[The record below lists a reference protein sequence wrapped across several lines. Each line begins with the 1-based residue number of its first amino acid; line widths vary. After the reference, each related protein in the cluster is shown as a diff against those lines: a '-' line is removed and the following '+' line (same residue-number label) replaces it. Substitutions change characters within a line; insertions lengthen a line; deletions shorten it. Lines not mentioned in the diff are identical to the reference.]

1 MSINS
6 NSLNGQ
12 GRIRT
17 ARFTASSTWTAP
29 AGVFAI
35 SLLGVGGGGAGGG
48 ASGNLQPTARGGGGG
63 GGGVFDGIV
72 PVVPGTSYTVT
83 IGSGGVSATAS
94 NLPSGNGGD
103 TSFGTLITCPGGQAG
118 VSIAAGT
125 TTSVAQTTVSVTNN
139 PGGSFGG
146 FAMWEND
153 NNTQFGQGSHGGGAG
168 SPAEFAY
175 INSVQT
181 TAASIRGTNLIA
193 NYNNGFQIVGLPYA
207 SVDTSL
213 ATAEGTAAN
222 SVSIF
227 HNTQTSVTNLFYIKR
242 NRAQSILMADAVSR
256 PGISWKGLG
265 AGGAGYWD
273 GRKAASGTRRA
284 GEWNLVE
291 PNAGYN
297 LGTGVA
303 TGLFSNGGAN
313 YSGAAASAN
322 SGAGGGGAYSQNT
335 TFAPAGNGGSGYL
348 EITWQE

>member
-6 NSLNGQ
+6 NQQNGQ

-29 AGVFAI
+29 AGVFSV

-48 ASGNLQPTARGGGGG
+48 ARGNTQPSGRGGGGG

-83 IGSGGVSATAS
+83 IGSGGVSATAAS
-94 NLPSGNGGD
+94 LPSGNGGD
-103 TSFGTLITCPGGQAG
+103 TSFGSLITCPGGQAG
-118 VSIAAGT
+118 VSINAGT
-125 TTSVAQTTVSVTNN
+125 TTATAQTTISVTNN

-146 FAMWEND
+146 FAMWESD
-153 NNTQFGQGSHGGGAG
+153 NNTQFGQGNHGGGAG

-175 INSVQT
+175 INSVFI
-181 TAASIRGTNLIA
+181 TASSVRGTNLIA
-193 NYNNGFQIVGLPYA
+193 DYNNGFGIVGLPYA

-213 ATAEGTAAN
+213 ATAEGNAAN
-222 SVSIF
+222 STSIF
-227 HNTQTSVTNLFYIKR
+227 TNTQTSVTNLFYIKR

-273 GRKAASGTRRA
+273 SRKSSTGARRG
-284 GEWNLVE
+284 GEFNLVD

-303 TGLFSNGGAN
+303 VGLFSSQGAN
-313 YSGAAASAN
+313 YNGASASAN
-322 SGAGGGGAYSQNT
+322 SGAGGGGAFSQDT
-335 TFAPAGNGGSGYL
+335 TFAPPGNGGSGYL

>member
-48 ASGNLQPTARGGGGG
+48 ASGSRRAHGGGGG

-83 IGSGGVSATAS
+83 IGSGGVSATAA

-118 VSIAAGT
+118 VSIATAST
-125 TTSVAQTTVSVTNN
+125 TGLSTVSVTNN

-146 FAMWEND
+146 FAVYAGD
-153 NNTQFGQGSHGGGAG
+153 NNNNFGQGSHGGGAG

-181 TAASIRGTNLIA
+181 TASSVRGTNLIA

-213 ATAEGTAAN
+213 ATAEGSSAN

-227 HNTQTSVTNLFYIKR
+227 QNTQTSVTNLFYVKR
-242 NRAQSILMADAVSR
+242 NRAQSILMVDAVSR

-273 GRKAASGTRRA
+273 ARKAPAGTRRG

-303 TGLFSNGGAN
+303 TGTFGSGGTN
-313 YSGAAASAN
+313 YNGAAASAN
-322 SGAGGGGAYSQNT
+322 SGAGGGGSYSQSAT
-335 TFAPAGNGGSGYL
+335 LASAGNGGSGYL

>member
-48 ASGNLQPTARGGGGG
+48 ASGSRRAHGGGGG

-125 TTSVAQTTVSVTNN
+125 TTALSTVSVTNN

-146 FAMWEND
+146 FAMYEND

-175 INSVQT
+175 ISSVQT
-181 TAASIRGTNLIA
+181 TAASLRGTNLIA
-193 NYNNGFQIVGLPYA
+193 DYNNGFQIVGLPYA

-213 ATAEGTAAN
+213 ATAEGVSAN
-222 SVSIF
+222 GVSIF
-227 HNTQTSVTNLFYIKR
+227 QNTQTSVTNLFYVKR

-273 GRKAASGTRRA
+273 GRKAASGTRRG
-284 GEWNLVE
+284 GEWNLVD

-303 TGLFSNGGAN
+303 TGTFGSGGTN
-313 YSGAAASAN
+313 YNGAAASAN

-335 TFAPAGNGGSGYL
+335 TLAPAGNGGSGYL